1 MQPRRSQ
8 PDDGLK
14 KPAPPVKRT
23 RDAREA
29 MSRVTLEL
37 LQSQA
42 QHTYCAQE
50 TYCQEGKVPN
60 DGHSAETTS
69 AQGSDYSSTE
79 QKTRLLNA
87 IQPVIEVVA
96 DSALRHG
103 DAQSVQL

>member
-1 MQPRRSQ
+1 MQSRRSQ
-8 PDDGLK
+8 PGDGLK
-14 KPAPPVKRT
+14 KPAPPAKRT

-29 MSRVTLEL
+29 MLRVTLEL

-42 QHTYCAQE
+42 QHAYCAQE
-50 TYCQEGKVPN
+50 TYCQESKVSN

-69 AQGSDYSSTE
+69 TQGSGYSSAE

-103 DAQSVQL
+103 DGQSVQM